1 MEILVLSPVA
11 WRRHFRF
18 NFMKLNFY
26 FLFFLLTNFCSAQNV
41 SNYYLDL
48 FQKNDIEVPIEFQ
61 FKLNVTEIRG
71 LDIKNTNFYT
81 VFHEYVTTKR
91 DSLEVTEL
99 GDSLRF
105 YPTRFVSL
113 IYPESDKTYVGDL
126 YYDDKFKYPDIT
138 DSVNQYS
145 SYYEVELPH
154 KWNLRNFPFDNQIL
168 KIIFRA
174 REDSS
179 IVRLLPSKQF
189 PPKINPERFKYL
201 LDGFNIKNMT
211 TSKEYVESSVIGDY
225 VEGNRPAVYE
235 QLVFNINVDRKGSY
249 LFFKLFFGG
258 FLSFL
263 ISYLVFF
270 IDPKYFE
277 TRVTLS
283 LGGIFGAVGNKY
295 FVENSMPSLQV
306 LTKAD
311 LINNL
316 VIIFII
322 INIFIVICQF
332 TPKIS
337 IWKFETNKFS
347 SIIILA
353 LFVLFNFL
361 IVKM

>member
-1 MEILVLSPVA
+1 M
-11 WRRHFRF
+11 R
-18 NFMKLNFY
+18 LNFY
-26 FLFFLLTNFCSAQNV
+26 FLFILLINFCFAQSDSINNL
-41 SNYYLDL
+41 SYSEKLRSG
-48 FQKNDIEVPIEFQ
+48 EFQ
-61 FKLNVTEIRG
+61 FPFTLTQNDDIELPTEFQFELNVSETRG
-71 LDIKNTNFYT
+71 LDIKTTNFYT
-81 VFHEYVTTKR
+81 VFNYYITTKR
-91 DSLEVTEL
+91 DSLEITEL

-105 YPTRFVSL
+105 YPSKFVNL
-113 IYPESDKTYVGDL
+113 IYPESDKTYVSDI
-126 YYDDKFKYPDIT
+126 YFDDKFKYPDIT
-138 DSVNQYS
+138 DSVNQWSAYS
-145 SYYEVELPH
+145 EVELPH
-154 KWNLRNFPFDNQIL
+154 KWNLRNFPFDNQML

-174 REDSS
+174 TEDSS
-179 IVRLLPSKQF
+179 LVRLKPSKQF

-211 TSKEYVESSVIGDY
+211 TSMEYVESSVIGDY
-225 VEGNRPAVYE
+225 VEGQRSAVYE

-337 IWKFETNKFS
+337 IWKFESNKFS
-347 SIIILA
+347 SIIILV